1 MNFKTQLVSL
11 SACAAAVVALSAHA
25 QQSAPV
31 PAPPPTPSAGAVAVP
46 PMQCDKPG
54 DNAGI
59 EPNQAQINRFQKKVD
74 DYKLCVN
81 GYAKSMGAKS
91 NEFAEMARTYAA
103 AANGAIEE
111 YNAYVTALNAKMKG
125 EGDTKQG
132 ASSGSKQKY

>member
-1 MNFKTQLVSL
+1 MNLKIRLVSL
-11 SACAAAVVALSAHA
+11 SACAAAALALSAHA
-25 QQSAPV
+25 QQSTPTPPV
-31 PAPPPTPSAGAVAVP
+31 PAASAVVVP
-46 PMQCDKPG
+46 PMQCEKPG

-91 NEFAEMARTYAA
+91 NEFADMARTYAA

-111 YNAYVTALNAKMKG
+111 YNAYVTSLNAKFKSDA
-125 EGDTKQG
+125 GDSKQG
-132 ASSGSKQKY
+132 APSGSKQKY